1 MKIMQQETYLIICTI
16 KNIIKSLVLVYQEKQ
31 IRVFINK
38 LISQKN

>member
-1 MKIMQQETYLIICTI
+1 MKIMQQETYLIICII

-31 IRVFINK
+31 IRVFVNK

>member
-1 MKIMQQETYLIICTI
+1 MQQETYLIICTI